1 MDKEAPHAEDTE
13 TKILHA
19 AEKEFLEKGYVGA
32 RTATIAEAAGVTH
45 AMLHYYFRT
54 KDKLFERIITEKMTL
69 LGDIVLGAFGDSSLP
84 LAERI
89 RQGVE
94 QHFDFIAANPSLPRF
109 IINEVYA
116 HPERLRIMETSV
128 QGIASRLLGGL
139 QSEIDES
146 AARGLS
152 RPADALMLLVDIISL
167 NLFPVMAAPIVGS
180 IIGGTYESY
189 DAFLA
194 ARKQENVETI
204 LKKLNIH

>member
-1 MDKEAPHAEDTE
+1 
-13 TKILHA
+13 
-19 AEKEFLEKGYVGA
+19 
-32 RTATIAEAAGVTH
+32 
-45 AMLHYYFRT
+45 
-54 KDKLFERIITEKMTL
+54 MTL

>member
-1 MDKEAPHAEDTE
+1 MDTEAPHAEDTE

-19 AEKEFLEKGYVGA
+19 AEKEFLEKGYAGA

>member
-19 AEKEFLEKGYVGA
+19 AEKEFLEKGYAGA
-32 RTATIAEAAGVTH
+32 RTATISEAAGVTH

>member
-167 NLFPVMAAPIVGS
+167 NLFPVMATPIVGS